1 MEKTLVLIKPDAVKK
16 NVIGNIIAM
25 YEEKN
30 LVIEDMYITVAE
42 RATLDEHYA
51 EHVEKGFYPEL
62 ADFMSSGKIVVIKV
76 AGEGAIAKVRQING
90 ATNPEEAEEGTIRKA
105 FGTDI
110 GENAVHGSAD
120 ASDAE
125 RELKIWFK

>member
-16 NVIGNIIAM
+16 NAIGNIIAM
-25 YEEKN
+25 YEKN
-30 LVIEDMYITVAE
+30 DLVVEDMYITVAD
-42 RATLDEHYA
+42 RAILDEHYA

-62 ADFMSSGKIVVIKV
+62 AEFMSSGRIVVLKV
-76 AGEGAIAKVRQING
+76 AGEGAVAKVRAING
-90 ATNPEEAEEGTIRKA
+90 ATNPAEAEEGTIRKA

-120 ASDAE
+120 AADAE

>member
-16 NVIGNIIAM
+16 NAIGNIIAM
-25 YEEKN
+25 YEKN
-30 LVIEDMYITVAE
+30 DLVVEDMYITVADK
-42 RATLDEHYA
+42 AILDEHYA

-62 ADFMSSGKIVVIKV
+62 AEFMSSGRIVVLKV
-76 AGEGAIAKVRQING
+76 AGEGAVAKVRAING
-90 ATNPEEAEEGTIRKA
+90 ATNPAEAEEGTIRKA

-120 ASDAE
+120 AADAE